1 MGWLIF
7 AIFLYFVCAALL
19 VAEVFVPSGGLL
31 SVLALLSLA
40 GGVAIF
46 FGQNAALGWTGIA
59 IAIVMI
65 PVVLISA
72 YKMLP
77 RTKFGQEVTLVPAE
91 RSPGQGVPDSAVLK
105 EMEGDTGVALTD
117 LRPVGMCEINGR
129 KVECV
134 SQTGYIEKDS
144 QVKVVKVESSQV
156 TVRRTEIESTES

>member
-1 MGWLIF
+1 MGWLLF

-31 SVLALLSLA
+31 SVLALLALA

-65 PVVLISA
+65 PIVLISA
-72 YKMLP
+72 YKMLLK
-77 RTKFGQEVTLVPAE
+77 TKFGQEVTLAPVD
-91 RSPGQGVPDSAVLK
+91 RSPGEGVPDSSILK
-105 EMEGDTGVALTD
+105 EMQGASGKALTA

-129 KVECV
+129 KVECL
-134 SQTGYIEKDS
+134 SQTGYIEKGS
-144 QVKVVKVESSQV
+144 QIKVVRVESSQV
-156 TVRRTEIESTES
+156 TVRQA